1 MLFQV
6 HGTGPW
12 LFHLAMSAA
21 GYEDLL
27 RLSTLQ
33 KQRGAAEKGSG
44 LALADPHT
52 HQTECLNCTHRPT
65 KEDRKKG
72 VSFWQPPPPRIE
84 YLFEGSKKQPGVVVC
99 TRLAHLSCLAKTLTL
114 THLQA
119 LEMAVLYLFW

>member
-1 MLFQV
+1 MHHRPTTKNNEHAICQQASSVHRHNQV

-65 KEDRKKG
+65 KEDIKKG

-84 YLFEGSKKQPGVVVC
+84 YLFAGSNNSQV
-99 TRLAHLSCLAKTLTL
+99 
-114 THLQA
+114 
-119 LEMAVLYLFW
+119 W

>member
-1 MLFQV
+1 MVDDDSHRRKENAKERLSLMPHISMLTAAAAEHSPPTCTTIIVNTKNNAHTICQQASSVHRHNQV

-52 HQTECLNCTHRPT
+52 RT
-65 KEDRKKG
+65 KQN
-72 VSFWQPPPPRIE
+72 V
-84 YLFEGSKKQPGVVVC
+84 
-99 TRLAHLSCLAKTLTL
+99 
-114 THLQA
+114 
-119 LEMAVLYLFW
+119 